1 MKETKTTMARIE
13 MTLPAGHCSSKKI
26 WDYTFFQVEFLG
38 FPFPSSH
45 FVDGAYMNIE
55 ENKLL

>member
-1 MKETKTTMARIE
+1 MKETKTTMARTE
-13 MTLPAGHCSSKKI
+13 MTLPAGHCSSKK

-38 FPFPSSH
+38 FPIPFSY
-45 FVDGAYMNIE
+45 FIDGAYMNIE